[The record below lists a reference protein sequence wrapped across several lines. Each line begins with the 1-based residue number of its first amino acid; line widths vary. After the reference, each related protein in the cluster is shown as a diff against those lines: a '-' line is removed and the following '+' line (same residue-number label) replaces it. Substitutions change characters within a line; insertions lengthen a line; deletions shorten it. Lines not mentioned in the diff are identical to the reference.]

1 MKERC
6 DDSAGLKVK
15 RDMRRKTR
23 RRKKRNTK
31 RIWILSACMLFLFC
45 LFTGGAVWLCL
56 GEEKETNEEQVQK
69 VKPLAIEISE
79 PMITPNLDEV
89 YSEAGI
95 VVRLRDGKIMTQ
107 FGQDERIF
115 PASLTKIMTCII
127 ALEQIEDLEQ
137 TVVISPERYNEL
149 YVQEASMAGFLPGEE
164 VSVIDLLY
172 GSILPSGGECSTA
185 LAEHAAG
192 SEEKFVELMNKKA
205 EELGMKGTHYVN
217 ATGLHDERQYST
229 VKDIS
234 LLLQYALD
242 NDIFREIFCSRAH
255 SVLPTTQHLDGLIF
269 QSSMFRLLD
278 DWTLE
283 EGEIKG
289 GKTGYTDQAGLCL
302 ASMASIRGEE
312 YIAVTAK
319 AKGDHSTEP
328 YHVYDAFTL
337 YNLI

>member
-1 MKERC
+1 M
-6 DDSAGLKVK
+6 
-15 RDMRRKTR
+15 
-23 RRKKRNTK
+23 
-31 RIWILSACMLFLFC
+31 WISVCCLLILFSILI
-45 LFTGGAVWLCL
+45 GGAVWRDL
-56 GEEKETNEEQVQK
+56 GEDRKTVETQAEMAKPLTIEAAEQVI
-69 VKPLAIEISE
+69 KPDLTEI
-79 PMITPNLDEV
+79 

-95 VVRLRDGKIMTQ
+95 VVRLKDGKVMTQ
-107 FGQDERIF
+107 FNQNERIF

-127 ALEQIEDLEQ
+127 AIEHIEDLEE

-164 VSVIDLLY
+164 ARVIDLLY
-172 GSILPSGGECSTA
+172 GSILPSGGECSAA

-192 SEEKFVELMNKKA
+192 SEEKFVELMNEKA
-205 EELGMKGTHYVN
+205 EQLGMKETHYVN
-217 ATGLHDERQYST
+217 ATGLHDDRQYST

-234 LLLQYALD
+234 LLLQYALG
-242 NDIFREIFCSRAH
+242 NDIFREIFCTKAYA
-255 SVLPTTQHLDGLIF
+255 VLPTPKHLDGFVF
-269 QSSMFRLLD
+269 QSSMFSLRD

-302 ASMASIRGEE
+302 ATMALVRGDE

-319 AKGDHSTEP
+319 ADGDHSTEP

-337 YNLI
+337 YGLI